1 MRYDILTLF
10 PDLFPPF
17 LQTGVLGRGIE
28 RGLVDVRLINIRS
41 FARGPHKVTDDRPY
55 GGGNG
60 MIMKPGP
67 IVRALE
73 SIDRV
78 SERSL
83 VILLT
88 PQGRPFEQS
97 VAWEL
102 SGADQIIL
110 VCGRYEG
117 VDERIR
123 SDQIDMEVSIGDY
136 ILSNGELGALVFL
149 DAVSRLI
156 PGVLGGEGSNRD
168 DSFENGLLEYP
179 HYTRPR
185 IFRDKEVP
193 SILLSGDHEKIRL
206 WRRRESLRRTLQK
219 RPELLKKARLSEED
233 REILW
238 KLKEE
243 DNV

>member
-28 RGLVDVRLINIRS
+28 RGLIDVRLINIRS
-41 FARGPHKVTDDRPY
+41 FARGPHKITDDRPY

-78 SERSL
+78 SERSQ

-123 SDQIDMEVSIGDY
+123 SEQIHMEVSIGDY
-136 ILSNGELGALVFL
+136 ILSNGELGALVFI

-156 PGVLGGEGSNRD
+156 AGVLGGEGSNRD
-168 DSFENGLLEYP
+168 DSFEDGLLEYP

-193 SILLSGDHEKIRL
+193 SVLLSGDHEKIRL
-206 WRRRESLRRTLQK
+206 WRRRESLKRTLQK

>member
-17 LQTGVLGRGIE
+17 LQTGVLGRSIE
-28 RGLVDVRLINIRS
+28 KGLIDVRLINIRS
-41 FARGPHKVTDDRPY
+41 FARGPHKITDDRPY

-78 SERSL
+78 SERSQ

-123 SDQIDMEVSIGDY
+123 SEQIHMEVSIGDY
-136 ILSNGELGALVFL
+136 ILSNGELGALVFI

-168 DSFENGLLEYP
+168 DSFEDGLLEYP

-193 SILLSGDHEKIRL
+193 SVLLSGDHEKIRL
-206 WRRRESLRRTLQK
+206 WRRRESLKRTLQK